1 MLDIEKLGKL
11 SDEEKCSQFEMMET
25 PVCYP
30 GFLVLL
36 SSLHTPFP
44 QLMSVSDYF
53 LFSFDNYPQ
62 FLIESCRVAA
72 SAEGAFPAKN
82 FGAAS

>member
-1 MLDIEKLGKL
+1 MLDIEKPGKL
-11 SDEEKCSQFEMMET
+11 SDEEKCSQYEMIET

-36 SSLHTPFP
+36 SSLHTQIP

-53 LFSFDNYPQ
+53 LFSCDNYPQ